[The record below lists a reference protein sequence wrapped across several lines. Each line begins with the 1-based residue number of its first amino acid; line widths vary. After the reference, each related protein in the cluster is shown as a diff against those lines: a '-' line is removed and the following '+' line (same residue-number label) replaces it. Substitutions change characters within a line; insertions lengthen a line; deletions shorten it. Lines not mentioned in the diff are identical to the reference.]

1 MPISFKIFKKF
12 EVSSILLN
20 IFLQIISVFIILHG
34 LLFMLSIL
42 GNVSKV
48 FLCLILCAELILSL

>member
-1 MPISFKIFKKF
+1 MPVSFKIFKKF

-20 IFLQIISVFIILHG
+20 VLLQIISVFIILHG

>member
-1 MPISFKIFKKF
+1 MPVSFKIFKKF

-20 IFLQIISVFIILHG
+20 VLLQIISVFIILRG

>member
-20 IFLQIISVFIILHG
+20 IFLKIISVFIILLG

-42 GNVSKV
+42 GNISKV

>member
-1 MPISFKIFKKF
+1 MPISFKIFKKV

-20 IFLQIISVFIILHG
+20 IFLKIISVFIILLG

-42 GNVSKV
+42 GNISKV